1 MNSIEFDKE
10 KANILKNLLEKTFS
24 NSLKYL
30 EKRTEDHFNSLT
42 MTGKQFHNFEQNIRS
57 LILLSKENI
66 MKKNLE
72 NKENKILTN
81 NSLNTSALLTLNN
94 SNNKSNNKN
103 ETKKMIRSRTAASIH
118 KKESQN
124 QTNQHL
130 NNNNNINNNNITHN
144 KTHHTN
150 RNNIT
155 FSIPSNNSLNTSLR
169 SSVNKQNTS
178 LISSKKQIGKNIL
191 ENNKSNKKVDLRSK
205 SSHSRTNET
214 SDKEIENFTSLK
226 KKKIKTV
233 KTETES
239 PKILNKSAREPFDFK
254 FEISNIQE
262 QIKHVE
268 DTLNNTE
275 KVIILQK
282 KTKSPERER
291 KIKFDFEFKKIKL
304 EADLNFFFEENNKM
318 ILDNIIPF
326 CEIEEAM
333 NLLSF
338 NKKFCKEERI
348 KYINN
353 LIKNFGEKQIEQKIN
368 EIENKNE
375 EALNNP
381 LPEFQLSKYSL
392 KIIEE
397 LNQEV
402 FLNIFYYD
410 ELPNKYKDILI
421 VYKLFIQLIKN
432 ENLLQ
437 ITNDKEF
444 WREISNYFITEG
456 KNKLGDFILNL
467 SKNFSFDDN
476 NINKMRNLIHKN
488 KAKISRTYYS
498 KICGTTASIVFIL
511 KDALEYSG
519 ILINEKKTPVKR
531 IYDNLIKEKEK
542 INKLNDILKN
552 AQNL

>member
-1 MNSIEFDKE
+1 MNSIKFDKE

-30 EKRTEDHFNSLT
+30 EKRSEDHINSLN
-42 MTGKQFHNFEQNIRS
+42 MTDKQFHNFEQNIRS
-57 LILLSKENI
+57 LILLSKDNMI
-66 MKKNLE
+66 KKNLE
-72 NKENKILTN
+72 SKENKDRISTN
-81 NSLNTSALLTLNN
+81 NSINTSSLITFNN
-94 SNNKSNNKN
+94 SNNNKN
-103 ETKKMIRSRTAASIH
+103 ESKKMIRSRTTASIH
-118 KKESQN
+118 KKELQN

-130 NNNNNINNNNITHN
+130 NNNNINNNNINNT
-144 KTHHTN
+144 KSHHTN

-155 FSIPSNNSLNTSLR
+155 FTISNNNSSLNTSLR
-169 SSVNKQNTS
+169 SSINKQNSS
-178 LISSKKQIGKNIL
+178 LITPKKHIGKNIL
-191 ENNKSNKKVDLRSK
+191 ENNKQNKKVDLRSK
-205 SSHSRTNET
+205 SLRSRINE
-214 SDKEIENFTSLK
+214 SSEKEIENINSLK

-233 KTETES
+233 KTEIES
-239 PKILNKSAREPFDFK
+239 PKLLNKSAREPFDFN

-304 EADLNFFFEENNKM
+304 EADLYSFFEEKYIM

-326 CEIEEAM
+326 CEIEDAM
-333 NLLSF
+333 NLLSL

-353 LIKNFGEKQIEQKIN
+353 LIKNIDEKQIEQKIY

-410 ELPNKYKDILI
+410 ELPSKYKEILV
-421 VYKLFIQLIKN
+421 VYKLFIQLIKK
-432 ENLLQ
+432 ENLLK

-444 WREISNYFITEG
+444 WREISNYFIIEG

-476 NINKMRNLIHKN
+476 NITKMKNLIHKN

-511 KDALEYSG
+511 KDALEYCG
-519 ILINEKKTPVKR
+519 ILTNEKKTPVKR
-531 IYDNLIKEKEK
+531 IYENLIKEKEK
-542 INKLNDILKN
+542 INKLNDMLSKT
-552 AQNL
+552 QNL

>member
-24 NSLKYL
+24 NSLKYI
-30 EKRTEDHFNSLT
+30 EKRSEDHINSLN
-42 MTGKQFHNFEQNIRS
+42 MTDKQFHNFEQNIRS
-57 LILLSKENI
+57 LILLSKDNMI
-66 MKKNLE
+66 KKNLE
-72 NKENKILTN
+72 SKENKDRISTN
-81 NSLNTSALLTLNN
+81 NSINTSSLITFNN
-94 SNNKSNNKN
+94 SNNNKN
-103 ETKKMIRSRTAASIH
+103 ESKKMIRSRTTASIH
-118 KKESQN
+118 KKELQN

-130 NNNNNINNNNITHN
+130 NNNNNINNITHN
-144 KTHHTN
+144 KSHHTN

-239 PKILNKSAREPFDFK
+239 PKILNKSAREPFDFN

-381 LPEFQLSKYSL
+381 LTEFQLSKYSL

-444 WREISNYFITEG
+444 WREILNYFITEG
-456 KNKLGDFILNL
+456 KKKLGIFIP
-467 SKNFSFDDN
+467 
-476 NINKMRNLIHKN
+476 NIENTWM
-488 KAKISRTYYS
+488 
-498 KICGTTASIVFIL
+498 
-511 KDALEYSG
+511 
-519 ILINEKKTPVKR
+519 
-531 IYDNLIKEKEK
+531 
-542 INKLNDILKN
+542 
-552 AQNL
+552 